1 MDRGIN
7 SHIRTDLEHK
17 IVLLTGPRQSG
28 KTTIAKSLFTS
39 FDYLNM
45 DNSMHMQHAINKYW
59 DRGKQLLI
67 LDEFHKFKNWKRFI
81 KGVYDTEGLTPK
93 ILITG
98 SAKLDTYNKVGDSLA
113 GRYFKYRLYPIDIQE
128 ACVYWEN
135 DPKAAFNRIM
145 TCSGF
150 PEPFL
155 NGNTG
160 YYKRWLKTHTEII
173 LKQDLIDLTAVR
185 SIKAIE
191 LLYHLLKNRVSSN
204 INYANLAGDIQ
215 CDPSSIKQWIDILEN
230 MYMVFKITP
239 YHKNIARSLL
249 KEPKIYCYDFASIMD
264 EGAKLENLVA
274 LSILK
279 RLHFLEDIEGAN
291 AVLHYCRT
299 KDGKEIDFLVK
310 IESTTYLIEVKTS
323 ESKISQNFAYFAKFC
338 ENVKCIQLVKNLD
351 REYTTMQGYE
361 VRALI
366 PWLAEIDK
374 NLI

>member
-191 LLYHLLKNRVSSN
+191 LSFVARNLLTLLKYTDN
-204 INYANLAGDIQ
+204 IDPEAGF
-215 CDPSSIKQWIDILEN
+215 S
-230 MYMVFKITP
+230 
-239 YHKNIARSLL
+239 SLL
-249 KEPKIYCYDFASIMD
+249 SSA
-264 EGAKLENLVA
+264 G
-274 LSILK
+274 
-279 RLHFLEDIEGAN
+279 IEGN
-291 AVLHYCRT
+291 SLPSTRT
-299 KDGKEIDFLVK
+299 YGLN
-310 IESTTYLIEVKTS
+310 L
-323 ESKISQNFAYFAKFC
+323 
-338 ENVKCIQLVKNLD
+338 NVKF
-351 REYTTMQGYE
+351 
-361 VRALI
+361 
-366 PWLAEIDK
+366 
-374 NLI
+374 